1 MFDWLKKILGDSY
14 TEEIDGKV
22 AEEIGKGF
30 VARSDFNNTKTELA
44 AMKKA
49 VQERDTQLESL
60 GKASGDV
67 DALKQQIATLQ
78 AENKAKD
85 EAHSKEMADVKI
97 KAAAERA
104 LATAGA
110 ADVPLAMGLLS
121 KFISDA
127 KLDDKGNVAGLD
139 DAVKQLTG
147 NKALS
152 SLFPGKQA
160 ASISGVSPV
169 GGSTNTPDADPKAG
183 EYSSKLAEARKNGDA
198 VAVIR
203 IKQDAAADG
212 IILN

>member
-30 VARSDFNNTKTELA
+30 VARADFNNTKTELA

-67 DALKQQIATLQ
+67 ETLKQQIASLQ

-85 EAHSKEMADVKI
+85 ETHAKAMADLQI
-97 KAAAERA
+97 KAAAERTLTA
-104 LATAGA
+104 AGA
-110 ADVPLAMGLLS
+110 TDVQLAMGLLS
-121 KFISDA
+121 KFISEA
-127 KLDDKGNVAGLD
+127 KLDEKGNVTGLD

-160 ASISGVSPV
+160 ANISGASPV
-169 GGSTNTPDADPKAG
+169 GGSTDTPDADPKAG
-183 EYSSKLAEARKNGDA
+183 EYNNKLAEARKNGDT
-198 VAVIR
+198 VAAIR
-203 IKQDAAADG
+203 IKQEAAAEG
-212 IILN
+212 VILN